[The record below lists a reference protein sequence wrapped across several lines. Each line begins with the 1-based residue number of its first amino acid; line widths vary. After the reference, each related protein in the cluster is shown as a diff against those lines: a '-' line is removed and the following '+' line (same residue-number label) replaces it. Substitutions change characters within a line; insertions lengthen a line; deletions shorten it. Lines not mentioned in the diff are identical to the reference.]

1 MKRAWRRGE
10 TVGEVVVRA
19 MSGGGWVSCCL
30 GLEGRARVLLTC
42 CQQAAENESKHG
54 AEEVFA
60 AVGFALAFG
69 GFGPF
74 PGSLLLAFGAFL
86 FAEGG

>member
-1 MKRAWRRGE
+1 MGRLLLGLCLE
-10 TVGEVVVRA
+10 GDGLVVVWGWK
-19 MSGGGWVSCCL
+19 GGAKVF
-30 GLEGRARVLLTC
+30 LTC
-42 CQQAAENESKHG
+42 CQQAAENESNHG

-69 GFGPF
+69 GFGPL